1 MRAAAAVSGP
11 QALEA
16 AAEAGFVAVE
26 LPAPP
31 DERTVERLGAGSLAL
46 AGVVLP
52 ILPRSTRLAQERA
65 IEEALDLVSAVGDL
79 TGTVVLLLDAT
90 DDPERAA
97 AAGKVEEHR
106 FMWTRGSRL
115 GEVADAAHRAADHAR
130 ERGLEVAFLPRP
142 GTPIETPR
150 EVDALAYALDPDGLG
165 LAFDVA
171 AWQGEPLAY
180 VAEFG
185 ELTRYVRLGD
195 ASDPDLLTRLRASG
209 YDGWVTAAVGDGVSE
224 LAAARERLAAA
235 GVG

>member
-11 QALEA
+11 SGLEP
-16 AAEAGFVAVE
+16 AAEAGFAAVE

-31 DERTVERLGAGSLAL
+31 DARAVERLGAASLAL
-46 AGVVLP
+46 AAVVLP
-52 ILPRSTRLAQERA
+52 ILPRSSRLAQERA

-79 TGTVVLLLDAT
+79 ERTVALLLDAT

-97 AAGKVEEHR
+97 AAGRVEEHR
-106 FMWTRGSRL
+106 FLWTRGSRL
-115 GEVADAAHRAADHAR
+115 GQVADAAHRAADHAR
-130 ERGLEVAFLPRP
+130 ERGLHVAFLPRP

-150 EVDALAYALDPDGLG
+150 EVDALAYALDPDLLG

-171 AWQGEPLAY
+171 GWQGEPLAY

-185 ELTRYVRLGD
+185 ELTRYVRVGDGGD
-195 ASDPDLLTRLRASG
+195 ADLLDRLRVVG
-209 YDGWVTAAVGDGVSE
+209 YDGWIVAAVGDE
-224 LAAARERLAAA
+224 TAALAAARERLADA

>member
-16 AAEAGFVAVE
+16 AAEAGFAAVE
-26 LPAPP
+26 LPAAP
-31 DERTVERLGAGSLAL
+31 DERSVERLGAASLAL

-52 ILPRSTRLAQERA
+52 ILPRTSRLAQERA
-65 IEEALDLVSAVGDL
+65 IEEALDLVSAIGDL
-79 TGTVVLLLDAT
+79 DGTVALLLDAT
-90 DDPERAA
+90 DDPERVA
-97 AAGKVEEHR
+97 AAGNVEEHR

-115 GEVADAAHRAADHAR
+115 GQVADAAHRAADHAR

-150 EVDALAYALDPDGLG
+150 EIDGLAHALDPDLLG
-165 LAFDVA
+165 LAFDA
-171 AWQGEPLAY
+171 GGWQGDAVAY

-185 ELTRYVRLGD
+185 ELTRYVRIGD
-195 ASDPDLLTRLRASG
+195 ASDPDLLARLRASG
-209 YDGWVTAAVGDGVSE
+209 YDGWVVAVVGDAVRE
-224 LAAARERLAAA
+224 LAAARERLADA